1 MAQLPSSGKGS
12 KAVNPNADAL
22 QCTRQMQQ
30 TVWRGFA
37 AAALRIRLSNSHSA
51 VVIAGHSRSKN
62 GVLANAYAGN
72 PSCRPKKDGCPDQV
86 RA

>member
-12 KAVNPNADAL
+12 KAVNPNAHAL

-51 VVIAGHSRSKN
+51 VVIAFQRKMDARIKSGH
-62 GVLANAYAGN
+62 
-72 PSCRPKKDGCPDQV
+72 DD
-86 RA
+86 